1 MARKTKEE
9 AQATR
14 SLLLDAAE
22 RLFHAKGVS
31 RTSLQDIAAAAGAT
45 RGAIYWHFEDKA
57 DLINAMM
64 ERIRLPFEEA
74 LEVAT
79 RKTEGDALASLRQTM
94 QHALQ
99 VTATD
104 ERVRRVVEVMMQ
116 KVEYVDELEAVRER
130 RKTCRDELHAL
141 MRVGFWRA
149 ARQRGVKLG
158 VPLDVAVLGLHVLVD
173 GLIEN
178 WLLDPSVFDLRS
190 CGAQVIDTYL
200 AGLGFV
206 RPADGIAAPAPPQGA
221 MHDIPASERPA
232 MNASDA

>member
-79 RKTEGDALASLRQTM
+79 RQAEGDALASLRRTM

-130 RKTCRDELHAL
+130 RKACRAELHAL

-149 ARQRGVKLG
+149 ARQRGVRLG

-178 WLLDPSVFDLRS
+178 WLLDPSVFDLRA
-190 CGAQVIDTYL
+190 CGEQVIDTYL
-200 AGLGFV
+200 AGLGFA
-206 RPADGIAAPAPPQGA
+206 RPADSLVPPLGPA
-221 MHDIPASERPA
+221 HDIPLGEHRA
-232 MNASDA
+232 MDASDA